1 MFDAEYMI
9 NVDDKK
15 FMDLNGDEI
24 KYHLRL
30 FVAGTS
36 SLSMRAITNLK
47 TILSAQLEGRYELE
61 VIDVHQ
67 QPQIALEEDVTAV
80 PMLVVKSPSPTRK
93 LIGDMSD
100 TAKVLRG
107 LGIK

>member
-1 MFDAEYMI
+1 MVSITDKDFNAA
-9 NVDDKK
+9 DDSV
-15 FMDLNGDEI
+15 
-24 KYHLRL
+24 YQLRL

-36 SLSMRAITNLK
+36 SLSMRAIKNLK
-47 TILSAQLEGRYELE
+47 EILTEHLEGRYHLE

-67 QPQIALEEDVTAV
+67 QPLIALNEDVTAV
-80 PMLVVKSPSPTRK
+80 PMLIKKSPSPNRK

>member
-1 MFDAEYMI
+1 MI
-9 NVDDKK
+9 NEESKGYKDWNTEDDSIYQ
-15 FMDLNGDEI
+15 LS
-24 KYHLRL
+24 L

-36 SLSMRAITNLK
+36 SLSMRAINNLK
-47 TILSAQLEGRYELE
+47 IILTEYLEGKYELE

-67 QPQIALEEDVTAV
+67 QPLKAVNDDVTAV
-80 PMLVVKSPSPTRK
+80 PMLIKKHPSPSRK
-93 LIGDMSD
+93 LIGDMSN

>member
-1 MFDAEYMI
+1 MSDY
-9 NVDDKK
+9 DQ
-15 FMDLNGDEI
+15 DLGDWEKGEQI
-24 KYHLRL
+24 IYHLQL

-36 SLSMRAITNLK
+36 SLSVRAINNLNL
-47 TILSAQLEGRYELE
+47 ILAAHLEGNFELDI
-61 VIDVHQ
+61 IDVYQ
-67 QPQIALEEDVTAV
+67 QPQIAIQENVAAV
-80 PMLVVKSPSPTRK
+80 PMLVKKMPGPARR

>member
-1 MFDAEYMI
+1 M
-9 NVDDKK
+9 NVEDKEL
-15 FMDLNGDEI
+15 MDLNTDDSV
-24 KYHLRL
+24 YQLRL

-47 TILSAQLEGRYELE
+47 SILSAYMEGRYELE

-67 QPQIALEEDVTAV
+67 QPHKALEEDVTAV
-80 PMLVVKSPSPTRK
+80 PMLVKKFPSPSRK

>member
-1 MFDAEYMI
+1 MVSDTG
-9 NVDDKK
+9 K
-15 FMDLNGDEI
+15 DLTDWNSEDNSRYE
-24 KYHLRL
+24 LRL

-36 SLSMRAITNLK
+36 SLSIRAIENLK
-47 TILSAQLEGRYELE
+47 TILSEHLEGMYELE
-61 VIDVHQ
+61 VVDVHQ
-67 QPQIALEEDVTAV
+67 QPLIALNEDVTAV
-80 PMLVVKSPSPTRK
+80 PMLLKKFPAPSRK

>member
-1 MFDAEYMI
+1 MLTEDNKNLIIGTVESDPLY
-9 NVDDKK
+9 K
-15 FMDLNGDEI
+15 LS
-24 KYHLRL
+24 L

-36 SLSMRAITNLK
+36 PLSMRAINNLK
-47 TILSAQLEGRYELE
+47 IILKYIEGKYELE
-61 VIDVHQ
+61 VIDIHQ
-67 QPQIALEEDVTAV
+67 QPLLALDEDVTAV
-80 PMLVVKSPSPTRK
+80 PMLIKKFPAPKRK

>member
-1 MFDAEYMI
+1 MHSEE
-9 NVDDKK
+9 DKNHNSWDK
-15 FMDLNGDEI
+15 EEEI
-24 KYHLRL
+24 IYQLSL

-36 SLSMRAITNLK
+36 SLSIRAINNLK
-47 TILSAQLEGRYELE
+47 LILSEHLEGKYELD
-61 VIDVHQ
+61 VIDIHQ
-67 QPQIALEEDVTAV
+67 QPQKAIIDNITAV
-80 PMLVVKSPSPTRK
+80 PMLVKKFPSPHRK

>member
-1 MFDAEYMI
+1 MI
-9 NVDDKK
+9 NEESKGYEDWSTEDDSIYQ
-15 FMDLNGDEI
+15 LS
-24 KYHLRL
+24 L

-36 SLSMRAITNLK
+36 SLSMRAINNLK
-47 TILSAQLEGRYELE
+47 IILTEHLEGKYELE

-67 QPQIALEEDVTAV
+67 QPLKAVSEDVTAV
-80 PMLVVKSPSPTRK
+80 PMLIKKHPAPLRK
-93 LIGDMSD
+93 LIGDMSN